1 MMIAV
6 YIALCLVVGY
16 MFGCISTAYIVGK
29 MNNIDIREHGSQN
42 AGTTNAMRTL
52 GKKAGIIV
60 FLGDCIKAVV
70 PMIIMYFVITGL
82 NIDLDIETM
91 KLAVGFGAVLG
102 HNFPFWLN
110 FRGGKGIAVTSAVI
124 LAFCLP
130 VYWLCPAIAL
140 ALFIAIVLITKYV
153 SLGSLIVVTTFL
165 AYNAIMFRGQDNYL
179 RIVIITFLFAASGF
193 FMHRANIVRLLNGT
207 ENKIGS
213 KKKNMQGNMQSN
225 MMNQNMNNMQN
236 NMMNQNMNNMQNNMM
251 NQNMNN
257 MQNNNMQQNVNNMQ
271 NNTMPLY
278 NEDYLKQIKPNQKK
292 FDNNS
297 KEEEFYQAYDSC
309 ETIDETRA
317 LSESELE
324 NYYKN

>member
-1 MMIAV
+1 M
-6 YIALCLVVGY
+6 
-16 MFGCISTAYIVGK
+16 
-29 MNNIDIREHGSQN
+29 
-42 AGTTNAMRTL
+42 
-52 GKKAGIIV
+52 
-60 FLGDCIKAVV
+60 
-70 PMIIMYFVITGL
+70 
-82 NIDLDIETM
+82 
-91 KLAVGFGAVLG
+91 
-102 HNFPFWLN
+102 
-110 FRGGKGIAVTSAVI
+110 
-124 LAFCLP
+124 
-130 VYWLCPAIAL
+130 
-140 ALFIAIVLITKYV
+140 